1 MKNRYKTWLPSLAL
15 AASVALP
22 ASAATVDLLVI
33 YDSYSSNYFSNQPA
47 TAMKSWVDQMNVFN
61 QNSQVDIQWRLVGV
75 EAHEESGATMDIV
88 LPSIRTNAWV
98 QQRRDALGADFVV
111 QIHRTGACGI
121 GYVSVDKAWSFALVG
136 PQCGPNAMA
145 HELGHNMGLNHS
157 RRQGDTTGT
166 RYRYGVGY
174 GVDYSFVDLMAYGQS
189 FGNAQ
194 TVPKY
199 SNPNVTCAGRPC
211 GVPIGYA
218 DEAFGAQA
226 LNNVKNEI
234 AAFYPTKVTSG
245 GTGQIIYAGQA
256 ITSTNG
262 YYKLTYQTDGN
273 LVLYKGGNAPLW
285 ASGTSG
291 KGVGRTVMQS
301 DGNLVIYNAS
311 NQALW
316 ASGTSGNPGSKLVV
330 QDDGNAVIYRSNGS
344 AAWATNTAQ
353 KPGFGNGRYQ
363 IQAVHSGKCIDVAW
377 ASTADGANIQQ
388 ANCSGNAAQ
397 LFDVADMGSGWFR
410 FTNVNSGKVLDV
422 AGNST
427 AAGGNIQQWSNNGTG
442 AQRFSVRDAG
452 NGEFSIVGQN
462 SGKCVDVA
470 GALTSDGANIDQWWC
485 ASVANQ
491 RFRFYPK

>member
-1 MKNRYKTWLPSLAL
+1 MKNLLKTWSAAFAL
-15 AASVALP
+15 ASSVALP
-22 ASAATVDLLVI
+22 ATAATVDLLVL
-33 YDSYSSNYFSNQPA
+33 YDSHSNSYFSNQTA
-47 TAMKSWVDQMNVFN
+47 TAMKSWVDQMNAFN

-75 EAHEESGATMDIV
+75 EAHEDGGAAMSNV
-88 LPSIRTNAWV
+88 LSNIRTNAWV

-111 QIHRTGACGI
+111 QLHRTGACGV
-121 GYVSVDKAWSFALVG
+121 GYVSVDRAWSFSVVG
-136 PQCGPNAMA
+136 PNCGPNAMA

-157 RRQGDTTGT
+157 RRQGDTSGT

-199 SNPNVTCAGRPC
+199 SNPDVTCAGRPC

-218 DEAFGAQA
+218 DEAFGARA
-226 LNNVKNEI
+226 LNNVKDEI
-234 AAFYPTKVTSG
+234 AAFYPTRVSTG
-245 GTGQIIYAGQA
+245 GGGQVINPGQA
-256 ITSTNG
+256 ISSANG
-262 YYKLTYQTDGN
+262 YYKFTYQTDGN
-273 LVLYKGGNAPLW
+273 LVLYKGGNTPLW
-285 ASGTSG
+285 ASGTLG
-291 KGVGRTVMQS
+291 RGVGRAVMQS
-301 DGNLVIYNAS
+301 DGNLVVYNAN

-316 ASGTSGNPGSKLVV
+316 ASGTYGNPGSRLAV
-330 QDDGNAVIYRSNGS
+330 QDDGNVVIYRANGS
-344 AAWATNTAQ
+344 ASWATNTVQRA
-353 KPGFGNGRYQ
+353 GFGNGRYQ
-363 IQAVHSGKCIDVAW
+363 IQAVHSGRCVDVAW

-397 LFDVADMGSGWFR
+397 LFDVVDMGGGWFR
-410 FTNVNSGKVLDV
+410 FTNVNSGKVMDV
-422 AGNST
+422 ANNST

-462 SGKCVDVA
+462 SGKCVDVF
-470 GALTSDGANIDQWWC
+470 GANTNDGANIGQWWC
-485 ASVANQ
+485 ANVANQ